1 MSIVRS
7 FLVIFTLAA
16 TNATAQTKLP
26 PGTPE
31 PIARDMEVLDKYRAE
46 VEKRIGIGQPEAAAA
61 DAREAREED
70 GLPERDPFEVS
81 SQLRE
86 SNVRA
91 PRVGP
96 GEGMTLSQ
104 ILRLRAV
111 VRGPDGGI
119 AKIESGKDTIIVH
132 DGDEL
137 DVNDIRYTVKIEADG
152 VRLHGSGA
160 PQYKLLVR

>member
-1 MSIVRS
+1 MRIVYS
-7 FLVIFTLAA
+7 FIVIFTLTA

-46 VEKRIGIGQPEAAAA
+46 VEKRIGTARPEAAVA
-61 DAREAREED
+61 DAREAQEED
-70 GLPERDPFEVS
+70 DLPERDPFEVS
-81 SQLRE
+81 PQLRE

-96 GEGMTLSQ
+96 REGMTLSQ